1 MTTENDAFFE
11 LETAVSD
18 LLALS
23 QVIASIGPESE
34 CPTEHLVNV
43 VGYSTQ
49 RLGSAWSAFTEAR
62 HAAKS
67 AG

>member
-18 LLALS
+18 L
-23 QVIASIGPESE
+23 
-34 CPTEHLVNV
+34 LVNV

>member
-43 VGYSTQ
+43 VGYSAG
-49 RLGSAWSAFTEAR
+49 RLNGAWTAYTEAR

>member
-1 MTTENDAFFE
+1 MTSEHDAFCE

-23 QVIASIGPESE
+23 QVIASIGPGSE

-49 RLGSAWSAFTEAR
+49 RLDSAWNAFTEAR